1 MNFQYIAAL
10 CSAALLSAPAIMA
23 RAPQVAD
30 IEPYVSPNNAVARP
44 ASFTYASDGN
54 GYFLLSPDGKTIDRY
69 DLRTGDRL
77 ETVFDVTRTREFTVP
92 SIQSFTFSPD
102 GGKILVC
109 TEREQIYRR
118 SFKGK
123 FFVYEIR
130 SRLLMPL
137 SDSFSTQRAP
147 VFSPDGRMVAFVA
160 EDNNIYIRKLDYKSQ
175 VAVTTDGAVN
185 SVINGVPDW
194 VYEEE
199 FTTDCS
205 MTWSPDNLTLCY
217 IRYDESRVP
226 GYSLPL
232 YQGTCGPMDRYA
244 LYPGNYSYKYPVAGE
259 SNSTVS
265 VHSYDVETRK
275 VKEIALPDSRIEYI
289 PRIEYADTPERLIIS
304 TLNRDQNHFEIYSC
318 NPKSTVVKSIY
329 TEDSNAWI
337 DPAAYEELRL
347 LPQGMVVRSC
357 RSGYS
362 QLYLYSYSGALVR
375 TLTKGDFDVTA
386 FYGFDSK
393 GNYYYQAARPTPM
406 DRSIYRVD
414 VKGVEK
420 AISKEEGTTNASFS
434 SDMTLAMFDY
444 SNVTTPNIF
453 TINTS
458 DGRQVRMAEDN
469 AACAAKFAS
478 APRKEFFTM
487 ESDGVKLNGYII
499 RPTDVSGKC
508 PAVMYQYS
516 GPGSQTVLNR
526 WSMDWEQA
534 FAMKGYVVVCV
545 DGRGTGGR
553 GRAFSDVVYRNLGYY
568 ETIDQLAAAR
578 YAASLPYVDPDR
590 IGIFGWSYGGYE
602 TLMAI
607 SQSNSP
613 YAAAVAVAPVTDW
626 RYYDTVY
633 AERYMLT
640 PQQNEDGYRI
650 SAPINRTAFVKCPLM
665 IMYGTADDNVHP
677 ANSLQYAS
685 TLQSEGTLF
694 DMMVFTN
701 KNHSING
708 CGARAVVYGN
718 MLRFFDLYLKGD
730 R

>member
-1 MNFQYIAAL
+1 MKIHYIAAL
-10 CSAALLSAPAIMA
+10 FSAALLSAPTIMA
-23 RAPQVAD
+23 KSPQVAD

-44 ASFTYASDGN
+44 AGFTYAGDGN

-69 DLRTGDRL
+69 DLRTGDKI
-77 ETVFDVTRTREFTVP
+77 ETMFDVTRTREFTVP

-102 GGKILVC
+102 GSKILVC
-109 TEREQIYRR
+109 TGREQIYRH

-123 FFVYEIR
+123 YYVYEIR

-137 SDSFSTQRAP
+137 SDNFSTQRAP
-147 VFSPDGRMVAFVA
+147 IFSPDGRMVAFVA

-205 MTWSPDNLTLCY
+205 MTWAPDNLTLCY
-217 IRYDESRVP
+217 IRYDESPVP
-226 GYSLPL
+226 TYSLPL
-232 YQGTCGPMDRYA
+232 YQGTCGSMDRYA
-244 LYPGNYSYKYPVAGE
+244 LYPGNYSYKYPVAGK

-289 PRIEYADTPERLIIS
+289 PRIEYADTPERLIVS

-337 DPAAYEELRL
+337 DPAAYEDLRL

-357 RSGYS
+357 KSGYS
-362 QLYLYSYSGALVR
+362 QLYLYSYAGALVR
-375 TLTKGDFDVTA
+375 ELTKGDFDVTA

-393 GNYYYQAARPTPM
+393 GSFYYQAARPTPL

-414 VKGVEK
+414 AKGLEK

-434 SDMTLAMFDY
+434 TDMTLAMFDY

-458 DGRQVRMAEDN
+458 DGKQVRMVEDN
-469 AACAAKFAS
+469 ADYAAKFAS
-478 APRKEFFTM
+478 VPAKEFFTM
-487 ESDGVKLNGYII
+487 ESDGVKLNGYVI
-499 RPTDVSGKC
+499 RPTGVSGKC

-526 WSMDWEQA
+526 WSLDWEQA

-553 GRAFSDVVYRNLGYY
+553 GRAFSDVVYKNLGYY

-578 YAASLPYVDPDR
+578 HAASLPFVDPDR

-607 SQSNSP
+607 SQGNSP

-650 SAPINRTAFVKCPLM
+650 SAPINRTAFVKCPLL

-685 TLQSEGTLF
+685 TLQSKGTLF

-701 KNHSING
+701 KNHSIYG

-718 MLRFFDLYLKGD
+718 MLRFFDLHLKGAK
-730 R
+730 